1 MSRRSRLKAQR
12 RRRIIIAIIFAIV
25 PISWATGLWIF
36 AANLPQPL
44 ERDNI
49 ARMLETRADTILVF
63 TGGNDRLNTG
73 FQLLRNNHANQL
85 FISGVHRGVEVI
97 SLIKNFSD
105 VNNPISCCVTLGYN
119 ARDTYGNA
127 KESLSWIHANKYKKV
142 ILVTSSYHMPRS
154 LYYLRKADFPLT
166 IHSYPILSEYGN
178 QNRWGDL
185 PGTRSLIISEYN
197 KYLIA
202 VISSFFGR
210 IDYDDDALSIDLFT
224 PLP

>member
-12 RRRIIIAIIFAIV
+12 RRKIISAFIFVTA
-25 PISWATGLWIF
+25 PISWAIGLWIF

-44 ERDNI
+44 AQEDI
-49 ARMLETRADTILVF
+49 TRMLETRADTILVF
-63 TGGNDRLNTG
+63 TGGNDRLDTG

-105 VNNPISCCVTLGYN
+105 VNSPISCCVTLGYN

-127 KESLSWIHANKYKKV
+127 KESISWIRANKYRKV

-154 LYYLRKADFPLT
+154 LYYLRKTNVPLT
-166 IHSYPILSEYGN
+166 IYSYPILSEYGN

-197 KYLIA
+197 KYLIT
-202 VISSFFGR
+202 VISGFFRGV
-210 IDYDDDALSIDLFT
+210 DYDDAPSIDSFT
-224 PLP
+224 SLP